1 MNNEPNKLEAIKPV
15 LCKFT
20 TFVIEYIN
28 FALSFHI
35 LITFLLKEIKLT
47 T

>member
-1 MNNEPNKLEAIKPV
+1 MNNEPKLEAVKPV

-35 LITFLLKEIKLT
+35 LIKFLLKEIKLT